1 MKRLSPREEKVM
13 QVLWQ
18 IGEGFVKDVIAH
30 LPEPDTPYNTV
41 SSIIRIL
48 EEKGYVGHKAYG
60 RTYLYFPIVT
70 LEEFRKRSFR
80 DLIRDYFDD
89 SVESV
94 VSHMVQDETLGEQE
108 LDRIRRIL
116 EEAEKGKGEEK

>member
-1 MKRLSPREEKVM
+1 M

-18 IGEGFVKDVIAH
+18 IGEGFVKDVIAR

-60 RTYLYFPIVT
+60 RTYMYFPLVSRDD
-70 LEEFRKRSFR
+70 FRKHSIRN
-80 DLIRDYFDD
+80 LIRDYFDD
-89 SVESV
+89 SVTSV
-94 VSHMVQDETLGEQE
+94 VSHMVQDETLSESE
-108 LDRIRRIL
+108 LDRIREIL
-116 EEAEKGKGEEK
+116 KEAEKEKGENS